1 MFTGATALF
10 HFEIWKCTG
19 ISTKGSAAANEA
31 RFHQCKIYSAEHSMY
46 PAQLEMQENPS
57 IATRMGTAVF
67 MASVSY
73 GGGDTKGAMYA
84 SEFAPNE
91 TYQLDDNEAVTG
103 GYVCQSY
110 RSLTLKTIK
119 VDFNLEQKAD
129 MVSLDQPTT
138 YFKVQNKSAV
148 V

>member
-1 MFTGATALF
+1 
-10 HFEIWKCTG
+10 
-19 ISTKGSAAANEA
+19 
-31 RFHQCKIYSAEHSMY
+31 MY